1 MTIRIATL
9 LTAGVVIG
17 VALGAMTI
25 SVLPIWLGLGV
36 IAAVCYVASL
46 A

>member
-1 MTIRIATL
+1 MTIRITTL

-17 VALGAMTI
+17 VALGAMI
-25 SVLPIWLGLGV
+25 LGPLPVWLGIAV
-36 IAAVCYVASL
+36 IAAVSYVASL

>member
-17 VALGAMTI
+17 VALGAVVVGGLPWWLSA
-25 SVLPIWLGLGV
+25 SVV
-36 IAAVCYVASL
+36 IAVSYVASL

>member
-1 MTIRIATL
+1 MTIRITTL

-17 VALGAMTI
+17 VTLGAMLV
-25 SVLPIWLGLGV
+25 SVLPVWLGILTIITVG
-36 IAAVCYVASL
+36 CVATM